1 LVLGLYAELIATL
14 RERSCEAEVDCC
26 VEDAGLVEPVV
37 PVGVWVG
44 YITE

>member
-1 LVLGLYAELIATL
+1 LALGLYAELNDRL
-14 RERSCEAEVDCC
+14 RDRSCEPEVACC
-26 VEDAGLVEPVV
+26 VEEAGLVEPVV